1 MKNILRTTTA
11 LLAVAALPFVST
23 SLAAE
28 NEEGFKPL
36 FNGESLEGWKVSENK
51 ESFKIEDA
59 AIVAEGRRAHAF
71 YVGEVGGGKF
81 KNFELRLEAL
91 TRKSANG
98 GVFFHTEYQ
107 EKGWPGKGYEIQ
119 VNNTQRDPKKTGGL
133 YSVVDNME
141 PFEDDKWMEMVI
153 RVENGTITS
162 TVDGK
167 KLVEHKP
174 EGDKSK
180 LQPEGGSIAL
190 QAHDPGSK
198 VYYRNIR
205 IKILD

>member
-1 MKNILRTTTA
+1 MKNILRTTTS
-11 LLAVAALPFVST
+11 LLAAAALPFVST
-23 SLAAE
+23 GLAAE

-51 ESFKIEDA
+51 ESFKIEDG

-81 KNFELRLEAL
+81 RNFELRLEAL

-119 VNNTQRDPKKTGGL
+119 VNNTQGDPKKTGGL

-180 LQPEGGSIAL
+180 LQPEGGAIAL